1 MQELFNL
8 YLWCYD
14 GKCINIGHG
23 HLPYHHQ
30 QSMPEIEKK
39 ITQSHIISLMSV
51 IA

>member
-14 GKCINIGHG
+14 GKCINIGRG

-39 ITQSHIISLMSV
+39 LHSHISLRLNNS
-51 IA
+51 